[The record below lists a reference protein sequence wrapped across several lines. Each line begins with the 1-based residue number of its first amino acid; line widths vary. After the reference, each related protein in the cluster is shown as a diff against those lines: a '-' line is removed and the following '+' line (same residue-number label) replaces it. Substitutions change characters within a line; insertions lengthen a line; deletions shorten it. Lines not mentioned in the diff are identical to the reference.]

1 MKVLITGVGGFVGG
15 HLVAFLR
22 REHSEVE
29 IFGLTRPHGGAGTG
43 ALHGMRVLEADLND
57 PAALEAVLDVVSPDR
72 VVHLAGQSSVH
83 MSWLDPG
90 GTLRTNVLGLVH
102 LVDAFRRRGLR
113 PRVLV
118 VGSAEEYGAVAPEA
132 LPLREEAPL
141 LPASPYAVSKAAQG
155 LLAAEYARGLGLP
168 LVRTRTFHHTG
179 PGRGEAFAESSF
191 ARQIAE
197 IDAGLHERVLLVGN
211 LEAVRDYTDV
221 RDVVR
226 AYWALL
232 DRAPAAVA
240 AGGVFNVCS
249 GRGRRIRDLLDTLL
263 THAQGEVEIR
273 VDKERLRPS
282 DVPAQV
288 GDPARLKALTG
299 WEPAIP
305 LEDSLKD
312 LLEDWRARVRAATS
326 KGPTSPQGSR

>member
-1 MKVLITGVGGFVGG
+1 MKVLITGAGGFVGG

-22 REHSEVE
+22 REHPEADL
-29 IFGLTRPHGGAGTG
+29 FGLTRPHGGAGAG
-43 ALHGMRVLEADLND
+43 APAGMRLLEADLND
-57 PAALEAVLDVVSPDR
+57 PVALEAVLDVVTPDR

-102 LVDAFRRRGLR
+102 LVDAFRRRALK

-118 VGSAEEYGAVAPEA
+118 VGSAEEYGAVAPED
-132 LPLREEAPL
+132 LPLREDAPL
-141 LPASPYAVSKAAQG
+141 LPASPYAASKVAQG

-197 IDAGLHERVLLVGN
+197 IDAGLRERVLLVGN

-226 AYWALL
+226 AYWGLL
-232 DRAPAAVA
+232 DHAPAAAA

-263 THAQGEVEIR
+263 THAHGEVEIR

-288 GDPARLKALTG
+288 GDPSRLTTLTG
-299 WEPAIP
+299 WQPTIP
-305 LEDSLKD
+305 LEDSLAD
-312 LLEDWRARVRAATS
+312 LLEDWRDRVQAATP
-326 KGPTSPQGSR
+326 KRAPR